1 MKKALAIVIA
11 IVLTA
16 ALFSACAREER
27 DEHVEPEETKIR
39 HSETDQTLDD
49 DNDRRGRR
57 SPICRSL
64 FRHRTVTEE

>member
-49 DNDRRGRR
+49 EPGDRRRHFRLGRTLR
-57 SPICRSL
+57 
-64 FRHRTVTEE
+64 RHHTISEE